1 MQSIITSLYAALA
14 VLTIGIATPVQAS
27 DKNPKSNETSVKPS
41 SSQSSSMSSY
51 LPKEENTQRP
61 GIRFSER

>member
-1 MQSIITSLYAALA
+1 MQSIITSLYIAFA
-14 VLTIGIATPVQAS
+14 VVTIGLAIPVEAS
-27 DKNPKSNETSVKPS
+27 DRNPKSNETSTKPS

-51 LPKEENTQRP
+51 LPKEEPTQRP